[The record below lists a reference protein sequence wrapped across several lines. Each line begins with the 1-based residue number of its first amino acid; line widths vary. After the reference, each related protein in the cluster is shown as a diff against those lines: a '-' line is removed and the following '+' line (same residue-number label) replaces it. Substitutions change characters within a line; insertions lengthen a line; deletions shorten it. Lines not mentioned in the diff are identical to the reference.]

1 MADEPPS
8 PTAKLRLFL
17 DVTILIKAVSFPRLP
32 FEIVRLGARRDV
44 SIVLSAGVVASAR
57 THVARLYPS
66 QLTLLD
72 QLLYELDYEEVAD
85 PPAER
90 IRESRGLCRDEDD
103 IGVALAAIDA
113 AVDYLVLRTGVSLD
127 T

>member
-44 SIVLSAGVVASAR
+44 SIVLSA
-57 THVARLYPS
+57 
-66 QLTLLD
+66 
-72 QLLYELDYEEVAD
+72 
-85 PPAER
+85 ER